1 MKRLLFALLAL
12 PFALAH
18 AAGLDVRGEM
28 SFFAEL
34 YPRNSI
40 VTMLVV
46 KGKMRSHLTGLMGE
60 PVLNHQIRL
69 DPYVSVFVRLPDGRI
84 RSMAELPPEI
94 ERAAQKI
101 RFTLVGSLILGSTS
115 PQYHMKTFI
124 PFDSGASVTPAE
136 GTSFNVPGSP
146 SWGRLVRTEVCG
158 DAFLDD
164 KTARQIAAGF
174 EKKEVWLASADM
186 CSDKVVIDDTG
197 LREAIAKACNA
208 KGQGDNLPAWC
219 PTKPAKED
227 KPERAK
233 KDDKPGKDVGAG
245 KPGKTD
251 EKPGSTNA
259 LDELDKQELA
269 RTAPPPPP
277 APPPVKQPEPKPTPA
292 APVQVAAA
300 EPATKGGK
308 VIFAEDFKVP
318 KGWQGR
324 YETIES
330 PGCAYL
336 GANLAGIHMAFS
348 PGGPVWREVSGFTPG
363 QTYEISFEV
372 RTLDP
377 VDAGKANF
385 QIDDKVLHTITK
397 NGKASVTFKASQPTH
412 RVKFDWKVQTIKAIP
427 IHVTNLLIREPEG
440 AAKSRTVF
448 KENFTAPSGWQGRT
462 DAMQTPSCPDIG
474 LAQGCVRMDS
484 IEPLPRYH
492 VRDYKLYRD
501 IEVEPGLDY
510 VLSYDVVSKG
520 VNQLW
525 DQPQFEGKALNESGH
540 YSTKFS
546 ATRKT
551 RRLIFSWKGRH
562 EPIPPVYVYNIV
574 VERTGPD
581 ALPEY
586 KRYLGMW
593 GYRPWPQAFDGVLVQ
608 PDPDGKPKI
617 AGLFHGSGMK
627 ILDELNVSGSRMTYA
642 LTRSDKRYYYE
653 IDLDSE
659 KVTETIET
667 YASSGRVLT
676 DRTTS
681 VYPLVSSKKG
691 LD

>member
-1 MKRLLFALLAL
+1 MKTLLLALLAL
-12 PFALAH
+12 PLALAH

-34 YPRNSI
+34 YPKNST

-46 KGKMRSHLTGLMGE
+46 KGKMRTHLTGLMGE

-84 RSMAELPPEI
+84 RNVAELPPEI
-94 ERAAQKI
+94 DKAAQKI
-101 RFTLVGSLILGSTS
+101 RFTLVGSLILGSSS
-115 PQYHMKTFI
+115 PQYHMKAFI

-146 SWGRLVRTEVCG
+146 AWGRLVRTEVCG
-158 DAFLDD
+158 DSFLDE

-174 EKKEVWLASADM
+174 EKKEFWLASAGM
-186 CSDKVVIDDTG
+186 CNDKVVVDDTA
-197 LREAIAKACNA
+197 LREAVDKACSA
-208 KGQGDNLPAWC
+208 KGKGDNLPAWC
-219 PTKPAKED
+219 PKKPTREE
-227 KPERAK
+227 KPERTK
-233 KDDKPGKDVGAG
+233 KDDKSGKDASDGKSANKADNPGAA
-245 KPGKTD
+245 
-251 EKPGSTNA
+251 SA

-269 RTAPPPPP
+269 RTAPPP
-277 APPPVKQPEPKPTPA
+277 VKQPEPKPAPP

-318 KGWQGR
+318 EGWQGR
-324 YETIES
+324 YEAIES

-336 GANLAGIHMAFS
+336 GAGHAGIHMAFS

-363 QTYEISFEV
+363 QTYEITFEV

-377 VDAGKANF
+377 ADAGKANF
-385 QIDDKVLHTITK
+385 QIDDKVLHTITR
-397 NGKASVTFKASQPTH
+397 NGKASVAFKASQPTH
-412 RVKFDWKVQTIKAIP
+412 RVKFDWKVQTIKVIP

-440 AAKSRTVF
+440 ATKSRTVF

-484 IEPLPRYH
+484 IEPLSRYH

-525 DQPQFEGKALNESGH
+525 GQPMFEDKRLNESGH
-540 YSTKFS
+540 YSIKFS

-551 RRLIFSWKGRH
+551 RRLTFFWTGRH

-574 VERTGPD
+574 VEQTGPD

-586 KRYLGMW
+586 KRHLGQW
-593 GYRPWPQAFDGVLVQ
+593 GYRPWSKAFNGILVQ

-617 AGLFHGSGMK
+617 SSVYHDSGTR
-627 ILDELNVSGSRMTYA
+627 ILDELKVSGSRMTYA

>member
-1 MKRLLFALLAL
+1 MKPLFFMLLASTFSL
-12 PFALAH
+12 TH

-34 YPRNSI
+34 YPKNSI

-94 ERAAQKI
+94 ERAAQKT

-146 SWGRLVRTEVCG
+146 SWNRLVRTEACG
-158 DAFLDD
+158 ETFLDD

-174 EKKEVWLASADM
+174 EKKEFWLASADM
-186 CSDKVVIDDTG
+186 CSDKVVIDDTA

-208 KGQGDNLPAWC
+208 KGQGDNPPAWC
-219 PTKPAKED
+219 PKKPAKEE
-227 KPERAK
+227 KPERGK
-233 KDDKPGKDVGAG
+233 KDDKVGKDAGTG

-251 EKPGSTNA
+251 EKPGASSA

-277 APPPVKQPEPKPTPA
+277 PPVKQPEPKPAPA

-300 EPATKGGK
+300 EPTAKSGK

-336 GANLAGIHMAFS
+336 GANHAGIHMAFS

-377 VDAGKANF
+377 ADAGKATF
-385 QIDDKVLHTITK
+385 QIDDNVLHTVTR
-397 NGKASVTFKASQPTH
+397 NGKASLAFKASQPTH
-412 RVKFDWKVQTIKAIP
+412 RIKFDWKVQNIKMAP
-427 IHVTNLLIREPEG
+427 VHVTNLRIAEASGKESGEPDEIQRHLG
-440 AAKSRTVF
+440 IWTI
-448 KENFTAPSGWQGRT
+448 P
-462 DAMQTPSCPDIG
+462 
-474 LAQGCVRMDS
+474 
-484 IEPLPRYH
+484 Y
-492 VRDYKLYRD
+492 
-501 IEVEPGLDY
+501 
-510 VLSYDVVSKG
+510 SKG
-520 VNQLW
+520 NDVRARI
-525 DQPQFEGKALNESGH
+525 K
-540 YSTKFS
+540 
-546 ATRKT
+546 
-551 RRLIFSWKGRH
+551 
-562 EPIPPVYVYNIV
+562 
-574 VERTGPD
+574 VER
-581 ALPEY
+581 
-586 KRYLGMW
+586 K
-593 GYRPWPQAFDGVLVQ
+593 
-608 PDPDGKPKI
+608 PDGSIKAYKEHSSLGWMEQDEVRI
-617 AGLFHGSGMK
+617 DKSGIYIRHRWGVIEK
-627 ILDELNVSGSRMTYA
+627 TDVWEYTLNTDTMQAHIVN
-642 LTRSDKRYYYE
+642 
-653 IDLDSE
+653 
-659 KVTETIET
+659 
-667 YASSGRVLT
+667 T
-676 DRTTS
+676 DRRGSQEHGT
-681 VYPLVSSKKG
+681 YMLRRGK
-691 LD
+691 

>member
-69 DPYVSVFVRLPDGRI
+69 DPYLSVFVRLPDGRI

-101 RFTLVGSLILGSTS
+101 RLSLVGSLILGSTS

-164 KTARQIAAGF
+164 KTARQIAVGF

-186 CSDKVVIDDTG
+186 CSDKVVIDDTA

-208 KGQGDNLPAWC
+208 AGQGDNLPAWC
-219 PTKPAKED
+219 PKKPAKED
-227 KPERAK
+227 KPERAR

-269 RTAPPPPP
+269 RTTPPPPP
-277 APPPVKQPEPKPTPA
+277 PPPVKQPEPTATPA

-336 GANLAGIHMAFS
+336 GANHAGIHMAFS

-363 QTYEISFEV
+363 QTYEITFEV

-377 VDAGKANF
+377 ADAGKATF
-385 QIDDKVLHTITK
+385 QIDDKVLHTIAK
-397 NGKASVTFKASQPTH
+397 NGKVSLTFKASQPTH
-412 RVKFDWKVQTIKAIP
+412 RVKFDWNVQSIKMAP
-427 IHVTNLLIREPEG
+427 VHVTELRVVGDAGENQVRTDDNERYKGLWKWRHGTAWNSLSWCLLIE
-440 AAKSRTVF
+440 K
-448 KENFTAPSGWQGRT
+448 
-462 DAMQTPSCPDIG
+462 
-474 LAQGCVRMDS
+474 
-484 IEPLPRYH
+484 
-492 VRDYKLYRD
+492 
-501 IEVEPGLDY
+501 
-510 VLSYDVVSKG
+510 
-520 VNQLW
+520 
-525 DQPQFEGKALNESGH
+525 KA
-540 YSTKFS
+540 
-546 ATRKT
+546 
-551 RRLIFSWKGRH
+551 
-562 EPIPPVYVYNIV
+562 
-574 VERTGPD
+574 
-581 ALPEY
+581 
-586 KRYLGMW
+586 
-593 GYRPWPQAFDGVLVQ
+593 
-608 PDPDGKPKI
+608 DGKPY
-617 AGLFHGSGMK
+617 AGIS
-627 ILDELNVSGSRMTYA
+627 LDCDRSYTA
-642 LTRSDKRYYYE
+642 LREFQAKDGIIRGKWGPYPTER
-653 IDLDSE
+653 
-659 KVTETIET
+659 ETIFTLDINAMKVNEQGST
-667 YASSGRVLT
+667 RGMITSNRDYQLT
-676 DRTTS
+676 KER
-681 VYPLVSSKKG
+681 
-691 LD
+691 